1 MKLFLMKPL
10 NRIVFYGFIIIGLAL
25 NALPAVASDP
35 GKLKLRSSSALV
47 LDAEQDIPIYAKNP
61 TSVTPIASITKLMTA
76 MVVLDSR
83 LSLDERLLIDE
94 ADIDTIKGSH
104 SRLRPGSELT
114 RRELL
119 RLALMSSENRA
130 AAALGRNYPGG
141 SAAFVQAMNAKALL
155 VGMTHSHFA
164 DPTGLSSDNV
174 ATAEDLARMVI
185 AAADYPLIREFST
198 AVSFSVEVP
207 PYRRPLDYRNTN
219 GLVKSVH
226 WDISLSK
233 TGFIREAGRCLVMM
247 ATIASRPVVIVLLD
261 SMGKNSR
268 IGDANRIKQWME
280 ASSNS
285 PPSKNRLR
293 PGPRQLR
300 YSAAPDRAGD
310 A

>member
-1 MKLFLMKPL
+1 MF
-10 NRIVFYGFIIIGLAL
+10 FFIAALLGATPALAME
-25 NALPAVASDP
+25 PA
-35 GKLKLRSSSALV
+35 KLKLRSSSALV
-47 LDAEQDIPIYAKNP
+47 LDAEQDRPIYAKNP
-61 TSVTPIASITKLMTA
+61 TSITPIASITKLMTA
-76 MVVLDSR
+76 MVVLDAE
-83 LSLDERLLIDE
+83 LPLDERLLIDE

-104 SRLRPGSELT
+104 SRLRPGSELS

-130 AAALGRNYPGG
+130 ASALGRSYPGG
-141 SAAFVQAMNAKALL
+141 TAAFVQAMNAKALL
-155 VGMTHSHFA
+155 IGMTHAHFA

-185 AAADYPLIREFST
+185 AAADYPLIREYST
-198 AVSFSVEVP
+198 AVSYSVEVP
-207 PYRRPLDYRNTN
+207 PYRQPLDYRNTN
-219 GLVKSVH
+219 GLVKSVN

-280 ASSNS
+280 ASVN
-285 PPSKNRLR
+285 PAPAKGRLR
-293 PGPRQLR
+293 PAPRLLR
-300 YSAAPDRAGD
+300 YGALPSRTGSA
-310 A
+310 